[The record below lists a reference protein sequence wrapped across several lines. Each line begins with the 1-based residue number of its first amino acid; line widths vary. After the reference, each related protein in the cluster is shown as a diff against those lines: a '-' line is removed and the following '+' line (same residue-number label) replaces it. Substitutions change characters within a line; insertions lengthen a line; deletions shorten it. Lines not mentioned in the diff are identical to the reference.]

1 MWLFFFAFSIRLKSS
16 SQSDASR
23 STGATSSEPIAFNT
37 RKRLLGTSL
46 PPSAAGTILLS
57 SSCPAPSAAP
67 GVPGAVPG
75 APAAVPDCASS
86 LSSSRCKS
94 SSADFL
100 RLWEWSRTS
109 SKVIFFTRGPS
120 KSRGQ
125 LVSTTKECCNS
136 VSLGT
141 RKLLRISS
149 SPTTFLAI
157 SRGKVP
163 LKFVFG
169 TSQKSVVNLAACWCS
184 TFLELMMESTISGRG
199 RVVICRASW

>member
-16 SQSDASR
+16 SQSDTSR

-46 PPSAAGTILLS
+46 PLGAAGTSLLS
-57 SSCPAPSAAP
+57 SSCPALRAAP
-67 GVPGAVPG
+67 GVSDAASGVPG
-75 APAAVPDCASS
+75 AGCSLSLASS
-86 LSSSRCKS
+86 KSKS
-94 SSADFL
+94 SSAHFF

-120 KSRGQ
+120 NSRGQ
-125 LVSTTKECCNS
+125 PVSTTKEYCNS

-157 SRGKVP
+157 SCGKVP
-163 LKFVFG
+163 LKFFFG

-199 RVVICRASW
+199 REVICRASW